1 MKEKR
6 IKQPTTSE
14 SQSRNK
20 SNAKNQGSM
29 PPPKVTNPIVIAL
42 NDNGLDKFPWYANN
56 GYSSVQTVQR

>member
-42 NDNGLDKFPWYANN
+42 NDNGLDKLP
-56 GYSSVQTVQR
+56 